1 MTRSARSRRRR
12 AISIGSPLSA
22 SRETSRS
29 NSYSADRISAS
40 MISTARSF
48 CSRLTRP
55 ATRYQQ
61 DVARSWGSML
71 GIRADIPVQRKR
83 VWKDTGLGSPAPLT
97 RCRAWRYSSGHFPTP
112 ERGVGSGGSH
122 EERDAR
128 DGDGYP
134 RLGRLRLGPHLV
146 DEAGY
151 DALRPGPL

>member
-61 DVARSWGSML
+61 LTARSWGSMP
-71 GIRADIPVQRKR
+71 GIRSDIPARRKR

-97 RCRAWRYSSGHFPTP
+97 RRRAWRTRLAISQHLNEG
-112 ERGVGSGGSH
+112 GSGGSH